1 MTLTK
6 KQIAAI
12 QRVIINCA
20 SDPRHKDTSGEA
32 PVSDGIIITDG
43 HVLLH
48 APESLGFKQQNK
60 SDSKSAERMN
70 KYSHAAFDDYGADF
84 YRVEEP
90 IPNGKSSSK
99 LRAMLKEHTFMSDDG
114 QHVVV
119 SLSSHNTRGDE
130 VWSAFDYGNLIN
142 AFEAVGKDAV
152 AYIGNSTN
160 LHCPEPYLIVEP
172 EYDYGNMN
180 KGIHAVVMPC
190 RTSRRKP

>member
-20 SDPRHKDTSGEA
+20 SDPGHKNAAGEA
-32 PVSDGIIITDG
+32 LVCDGIIITDG
-43 HVLLH
+43 QVLLH
-48 APESLGFKQQNK
+48 APESLGFKQQNQ
-60 SDSKSAERMN
+60 SDQKFVERLN
-70 KYSHAAFDDYGADF
+70 KYAHAAFDDYGADF

-119 SLSSHNTRGDE
+119 SLSSHDARGDE
-130 VWSAFDYGNLIN
+130 VWAAFDYGNLVN

-160 LHCPEPYLIVEP
+160 LYCPEPYLIIEP
-172 EYDYGNMN
+172 EYYYGNMSQ
-180 KGIHAVVMPC
+180 GIHAVVMPC